1 MSIVNG
7 FLTLK
12 MKTVHFRLSDLA
24 SLEHGLE
31 RLDALRASG
40 RTLDKNPY
48 KSPGSEVRKRKDT
61 TEICSGMW
69 GIDSED
75 GTTDDLGSVSGW
87 LRKYELTRTRDRTW
101 RIAHNF

>member
-31 RLDALRASG
+31 RWLYARLYGAIELR
-40 RTLDKNPY
+40 TQNP
-48 KSPGSEVRKRKDT
+48 
-61 TEICSGMW
+61 I
-69 GIDSED
+69 
-75 GTTDDLGSVSGW
+75 LGV
-87 LRKYELTRTRDRTW
+87 
-101 RIAHNF
+101 